1 MLNLQKLKY
10 LSSICAYCNKVMPMN
25 ERTNDHIIPRCSGG
39 ITETNN
45 VVICCKNCNGLK
57 GNVLINEFLEKYP
70 EKAECFYN
78 YLNMIDYQTGNNEYS
93 KAISDVLTES
103 LKLSYIRQKQRD
115 KKLRRRKRKEE
126 NKTITQYD
134 EVQNIEYNLE
144 LSRKCFYINELQAK
158 ILDYYLEHPDFSNYK
173 TLAKELGISKSHIIR
188 EIVCINN
195 LTGIFKLKETSKN
208 GIVLNDLLCNELHSK
223 ISKTIN

>member
-1 MLNLQKLKY
+1 M
-10 LSSICAYCNKVMPMN
+10 
-25 ERTNDHIIPRCSGG
+25 
-39 ITETNN
+39 
-45 VVICCKNCNGLK
+45 
-57 GNVLINEFLEKYP
+57 
-70 EKAECFYN
+70 
-78 YLNMIDYQTGNNEYS
+78 
-93 KAISDVLTES
+93 
-103 LKLSYIRQKQRD
+103 
-115 KKLRRRKRKEE
+115 
-126 NKTITQYD
+126 
-134 EVQNIEYNLE
+134 
-144 LSRKCFYINELQAK
+144 SRKCFYINELQAK